1 MSPVSLC
8 ECDGCGQPASLEH
21 FANRLKRLQSATRFR
36 PVHIQVLFLGAA
48 SPPADSDYL
57 YTEAGDSLNPSSS
70 SGLGCEAAHLLSA
83 TGLPALSATDASARG
98 AILSEFQHR
107 GFYLTHVLECPAD
120 ATLASGPELFD
131 LCKRQLP
138 SLLARIRRSL
148 KPKRIAVISRA
159 LEPLVPRLLAG
170 DLGAPLLLD
179 EGRPFGLEDA
189 DPAPA
194 IEKLRRALG

>member
-48 SPPADSDYL
+48 SPAADADYL

-70 SGLGCEAAHLLSA
+70 SCAGGEAARLLSA
-83 TGLPALSATDASARG
+83 VGLSTVSATDASARG

-107 GFYLTHVLECPAD
+107 GFYLTHILECPAD
-120 ATLASGPELFD
+120 AGSVSGATLLD
-131 LCKRQLP
+131 LCERQLP
-138 SLLARIRRSL
+138 SLLTRIRRSL
-148 KPKRIAVISRA
+148 RPKRIAIISRA
-159 LEPLVPRLLAG
+159 LELFLPRLLAG
-170 DLGAPLLLD
+170 ALGAPLLLD
-179 EGRPFGLEDA
+179 LGRPFGVEDA
-189 DPAPA
+189 NPASA
-194 IEKLRRALG
+194 IEKLRLALG